1 MAAAEPL
8 AKTAADPMVVVDNLH
23 VVYRVFGSKSDKG
36 TAATALWRILRRQRR
51 PSVREVHAIRGIS
64 FVANRGDAVG
74 VIGRNGSGKS
84 TLLRAIAGLLP
95 PEQGAV
101 YTTGHASLLGVNAAL
116 LDDLTGER
124 NVVVCGLAMGMTP
137 REVKDKYQGIV
148 DFSGVGDFINLPM
161 RAYSTGMGSRLR
173 FAIASARSHEVL
185 LIDEALVTGD
195 AEFRV
200 RSRQRIEELRAQAGT
215 VFIVA
220 HSMAQIEETC
230 NRVIWLE
237 KGQIVRAGDDVP
249 AIIDA
254 YLAAT
259 GGEPLVREGAKNPLT
274 PCRPGLPGT
283 AAVPGVRDREA
294 GPAGQAGSARRAG
307 PPQLQH
313 HPGAAAGRRAG
324 GHLTA
329 LRPGQLPPDV
339 QAEPDAAEPAP
350 VTRLALHETLED
362 ALVIT
367 RCDADPLVV
376 DGDLDPLPGRPR
388 PHRDRPATR

>member
-8 AKTAADPMVVVDNLH
+8 ATTMAEPMVVVDDLH

-36 TAATALWRILRRQRR
+36 TAATALWRMLRRQRR
-51 PSVREVHAIRGIS
+51 PSVREVHAIRGVS

-95 PEQGAV
+95 PEQGVV

-137 REVKDKYQGIV
+137 RDVKDKYQSIV

-249 AIIDA
+249 GIIDA

-259 GGEPLVREGAKNPLT
+259 GGEPLVREGPKNPLT
-274 PCRPGLPGT
+274 P
-283 AAVPGVRDREA
+283 
-294 GPAGQAGSARRAG
+294 
-307 PPQLQH
+307 
-313 HPGAAAGRRAG
+313 
-324 GHLTA
+324 
-329 LRPGQLPPDV
+329 
-339 QAEPDAAEPAP
+339 
-350 VTRLALHETLED
+350 
-362 ALVIT
+362 
-367 RCDADPLVV
+367 
-376 DGDLDPLPGRPR
+376 
-388 PHRDRPATR
+388 

>member
-1 MAAAEPL
+1 VAEQSAEPV
-8 AKTAADPMVVVDNLH
+8 VVVDDLH
-23 VVYRVFGSKSDKG
+23 IVYRVFGSARDKG
-36 TAATALWRILRRQRR
+36 TAATAFLRMLRRQRR

-84 TLLRAIAGLLP
+84 TLLRAIAGLIP
-95 PEQGAV
+95 PEQGIV
-101 YTTGHASLLGVNAAL
+101 YTTGQALLLGVNAAL
-116 LDDLTGER
+116 LDDLTGDR

-137 REVKDKYQGIV
+137 REIKDRYQSIV

-173 FAIASARSHEVL
+173 FAIASARSHDVL
-185 LIDEALVTGD
+185 LVDEALVTGD

-200 RSRQRIEELRAQAGT
+200 RSRERIEELRAQAGT

-259 GGEPLVREGAKNPLT
+259 GGEPMVRE
-274 PCRPGLPGT
+274 
-283 AAVPGVRDREA
+283 
-294 GPAGQAGSARRAG
+294 
-307 PPQLQH
+307 
-313 HPGAAAGRRAG
+313 
-324 GHLTA
+324 
-329 LRPGQLPPDV
+329 
-339 QAEPDAAEPAP
+339 
-350 VTRLALHETLED
+350 
-362 ALVIT
+362 
-367 RCDADPLVV
+367 
-376 DGDLDPLPGRPR
+376 
-388 PHRDRPATR
+388 PATT

>member
-8 AKTAADPMVVVDNLH
+8 EKTAADPMVVVDNLH

-36 TAATALWRILRRQRR
+36 TAATALWRMLRRQRR
-51 PSVREVHAIRGIS
+51 PSVREVHAIRGVS

-95 PEQGAV
+95 PERGAV

-137 REVKDKYQGIV
+137 REVKDKYQSIV

-237 KGQIVRAGDDVP
+237 KGQIVQAGDDVP

-274 PCRPGLPGT
+274 P
-283 AAVPGVRDREA
+283 
-294 GPAGQAGSARRAG
+294 
-307 PPQLQH
+307 
-313 HPGAAAGRRAG
+313 
-324 GHLTA
+324 
-329 LRPGQLPPDV
+329 
-339 QAEPDAAEPAP
+339 
-350 VTRLALHETLED
+350 
-362 ALVIT
+362 
-367 RCDADPLVV
+367 
-376 DGDLDPLPGRPR
+376 
-388 PHRDRPATR
+388 